1 MKLIKALK
9 FATDKHQGQTRKST
23 GLPYI
28 THPMVVQ
35 SLINQY
41 KGNSKHIEELQISAL
56 LHDTLE
62 DTDTSYFE
70 IEREF
75 GSMVASIVL
84 ELTSDEEMILK
95 VGKNTY
101 LKNKMVSMS
110 KYAFILKLLDRY
122 SNILDNPK
130 EKYVIDTIN
139 MMDYLRI
146 QRVLT
151 ERQLRIVNDILL
163 VCEDILS

>member
-35 SLINQY
+35 QLVNQY
-41 KGNSKHIEELQISAL
+41 KGDSKHIEELQISAL

-62 DTDTSYFE
+62 DTDTTYFE

-75 GSMVASIVL
+75 GSMVASIVQ
-84 ELTSDEEMILK
+84 ELTSDDEMILK
-95 VGKNTY
+95 VGKNSY
-101 LKNKMVSMS
+101 LKNKMVTMS

-122 SNILDNPK
+122 SNVLDNPK
-130 EKYVIDTIN
+130 EKYVEDTVDIMN
-139 MMDYLRI
+139 FLRG
-146 QRVLT
+146 
-151 ERQLRIVNDILL
+151 
-163 VCEDILS
+163 